1 MLAGRRGLGPLSPE
15 GRTGSQELPNINLTE
30 ELQPR
35 GRSLDL
41 PSSTEMDM
49 LEGKSAWT
57 WFAFRSIFKS
67 VCPFSLSYVMLSAV
81 FSLL

>member
-1 MLAGRRGLGPLSPE
+1 MLAGRRGHGPLGPA
-15 GRTGSQELPNINLTE
+15 GRTGTQELPNINLTE

-67 VCPFSLSYVMLSAV
+67 VCPFSLLCAV